1 MPENDHDAPD
11 RDASHRSRVSAAPPG
26 SLPPPAIGDPARDVA
41 NEDFLFHLYRGSELL
56 QDNRMLEAKTELEHA
71 LTLQPRDPKGQ
82 DLLAV
87 VYFRIG
93 LYPHAIQIYEELL
106 RSNPR
111 DHALRLNLA
120 LCYLKTGQAQ
130 AARVELEAV
139 VQNNPAHRRAWGY
152 LGLAYERLGD
162 VDKAVHAFER
172 GAHSQMAKRL
182 RDRGERTTPLVNSGG
197 VPPIEN
203 AAIRAA
209 ASAAFEELDA
219 GELSFSLAAQEQPA
233 SVTGPWRS
241 REPGALVAP
250 QASVASSPSP
260 ATEPPAQSPPPSDPE
275 SPPLPAHQSPPE
287 GSGQP
292 ASVAIPRLRHDTLEW
307 GIPRGE
313 RAARPPTTAVS
324 PRPIGD
330 IARDAHLP
338 FPDRGVALLENL
350 ALVKIAEPPSGQSFA
365 ARLEA
370 VRAYRG
376 DVSTKVMQRHARG
389 QIANETFGGVGTP
402 IILFSGTGHL
412 VLGPRP
418 SHHVLSFLLR
428 DEVAFVR
435 EDCLMSFEL
444 SLEYEN
450 GRLAVGEGDTTL
462 MVQLRGAGAVL
473 LELLD
478 PVAALDVTSE
488 RGAILRREVLVGW
501 VGRLVPRALSLG
513 ESPCGQR
520 GLVAFSGD
528 GLLLVAAR

>member
-1 MPENDHDAPD
+1 
-11 RDASHRSRVSAAPPG
+11 
-26 SLPPPAIGDPARDVA
+26 
-41 NEDFLFHLYRGSELL
+41 
-56 QDNRMLEAKTELEHA
+56 MLEAKTELEHA

-106 RSNPR
+106 RDNPR

-172 GAHSQMAKRL
+172 GAHTQMAKRL
-182 RDRGERTTPLVNSGG
+182 RDRGERTTPLVTSGG

-219 GELSFSLAAQEQPA
+219 GELSFSLAGQEQPA
-233 SVTGPWRS
+233 SVAGAWRS
-241 REPGALVAP
+241 REPGAAMAA
-250 QASVASSPSP
+250 QTSVASSPPSP
-260 ATEPPAQSPPPSDPE
+260 ASEPLSQSLPRPEPQPS
-275 SPPLPAHQSPPE
+275 PLPAHHPPPE
-287 GSGQP
+287 GSAPP
-292 ASVAIPRLRHDTLEW
+292 ASVAVPRLRHDTLEW
-307 GIPRGE
+307 GVSGGE
-313 RAARPPTTAVS
+313 AAARPPTPAAT
-324 PRPIGD
+324 PRPIRD
-330 IARDAHLP
+330 VARDAHLA
-338 FPDRGVALLENL
+338 FPDRGIALLEDL
-350 ALVKIAEPPSGQSFA
+350 ALVKVGESPAGQSFA

-376 DVSTKVMQRHARG
+376 DLSTQVMQRQARG

-402 IILFSGTGHL
+402 IVLFSGTGHL

-418 SHHVLSFLLR
+418 SHHILSFLLR

-444 SLEYEN
+444 SLQYEN

-478 PVAALDVTSE
+478 PIATLDVTSE

-501 VGRLVPRALSLG
+501 VGRLVPRALSLS